1 MKQQSFSTNELW
13 VKQHHRHGQLG
24 MNSRIVARRRPAIE
38 IAGYTLQSLPQGRL
52 IHLIEPEEAL

>member
-1 MKQQSFSTNELW
+1 M
-13 VKQHHRHGQLG
+13 KQHHRHGQLG